1 LPLINF
7 GLAFGTPLLAAAE
20 AKGVAPSGQANVIWA
35 PMLTASLVPYL
46 VYCAYLWKRNKTASL
61 FFAKGTG
68 LNWSFGAVMGL
79 LWFGST
85 VTYGAVSARLSSMGP
100 ILGWPLF
107 MSVIIMTANV
117 WGLAA
122 GEWKGAGS
130 KALTTMSGG
139 IFFLILGFISLA
151 LASRLG

>member
-1 LPLINF
+1 
-7 GLAFGTPLLAAAE
+7 
-20 AKGVAPSGQANVIWA
+20 
-35 PMLTASLVPYL
+35 
-46 VYCAYLWKRNKTASL
+46 
-61 FFAKGTG
+61 
-68 LNWSFGAVMGL
+68 MGL